1 MLLLR
6 AHRRLWRI
14 FLAADY
20 PKTSLRPHRFQSY
33 ASGSIAL
40 PRRFHKSANKRLAF
54 RSHARASLARR
65 NTHFLLW
72 GGAVTGSRFSRKHR
86 AVGGDVHLDGRWLLR
101 VPPGLLANS
110 NSVLERVSRRCWH
123 WHD

>member
-6 AHRRLWRI
+6 ALRGLWRI

-40 PRRFHKSANKRLAF
+40 PRRFHKSANKRLAL

-72 GGAVTGSRFSRKHR
+72 GGAFTGGRFFRLNICLPGCLLL
-86 AVGGDVHLDGRWLLR
+86 VGGFSLFL
-101 VPPGLLANS
+101 PPRAS
-110 NSVLERVSRRCWH
+110 SHSSF
-123 WHD
+123 